1 MRLAKRRQKHCPE
14 GRFAL
19 AKRAS
24 GEEPGGMTLEIAIV
38 LGLLAA
44 AVGLFATRALPVD
57 LVTIFLLLA
66 LVLTGILEPATA
78 FAGFSSEIIIILASI
93 FVINGAL
100 LEGRV
105 LDTVTAWLLRVAG
118 GSVHKLQLTTLS
130 VVGGLSGFMN
140 NTAVTSLFIGPTVS
154 IARRLKASP
163 SKLLMPVCFASILGG
178 TCTLIGT
185 STNVAVSGEIAKQHQ
200 AGLAKWVA
208 DGGTDLNGDGAVDSA
223 DYRQHAEENNLK
235 IYEPLGLFE
244 ITPVGLLIMAVGIG
258 YLMLF
263 GQRLLPDYPDE
274 SLAEG
279 FNIREYLSEIVVMP
293 GSRLIGQRVFESSL
307 AEMEFRI
314 VKVLRGKRSFVP
326 NVRSSIEEDDVLL
339 VSGGVEELM
348 AVKDASGIEIHAE
361 TKLEDEA
368 LQTDD
373 VKIAELLITPKSTLI
388 RRTLK
393 EAHFRQRFGLAVLA
407 IYRHGQSLG
416 RKLGA
421 IRLRAG
427 DLLLVQGAEER
438 LQSLEHDTNLVRLE
452 ATEAPSADRRRKGF
466 WALGFFAV
474 AVLAG
479 GVGLASLPVC
489 FLSAA
494 ALTVATGC
502 ITMQKVYEVIDW
514 RVLIVIGGMTAFGAA
529 MSDSGTAKWLAGGIQ
544 GAFDSPRMVLAGFIL
559 LTMFLTQTMSNAA
572 AALVV
577 LPVAMQT
584 AATLGV
590 SGQTYAVAVMLA
602 ASSSFI
608 APFEPAC
615 ILVSGPGKYRFTD
628 YLKAGLGLTLLVG
641 FLVWLLVPAYWGG
654 L

>member
-1 MRLAKRRQKHCPE
+1 MDPDI
-14 GRFAL
+14 G
-19 AKRAS
+19 
-24 GEEPGGMTLEIAIV
+24 IV
-38 LGLLAA
+38 LGLLVV

-66 LVLTGILEPATA
+66 LVLTGILEPTEA
-78 FAGFSSEIIIILASI
+78 FAGFSSQIIIILGSI

-105 LDTVTAWLLRVAG
+105 IDLVSAWLLRVAG
-118 GSVHKLQLTTLS
+118 GSVNKLQLTTMS

-140 NTAVTSLFIGPTVS
+140 NTAVTSLFIGPTMS
-154 IARRLKASP
+154 IARKLKISP

-185 STNVAVSGEIAKQHQ
+185 STNVAVSGELAKQYKTDVDEWK
-200 AGLAKWVA
+200 AN
-208 DGGTDLNGDGAVDSA
+208 GGTDWNGDGTIDSD
-223 DYRQHAEENNLK
+223 DYLQYAEANNLK
-235 IYEPLGLFE
+235 IYKPLGLFE
-244 ITPVGLLIMAVGIG
+244 ITPVGLLIMGVGIA
-258 YLMLF
+258 YLMFF
-263 GQRLLPDYPDE
+263 GRRLLPDYPDE

-279 FNIREYLSEIVVMP
+279 FNIREYHSEIVVMP

-314 VKVLRGKRSFVP
+314 VKVLRKKRSFVP
-326 NVRSSIEEDDVLL
+326 NTRSVIEEGDVLL
-339 VSGGVEELM
+339 VSGSMEDLM

-393 EAHFRQRFGLAVLA
+393 EANFRQRFGLAVLA
-407 IYRHGQSLG
+407 IYRHGHSLG
-416 RKLGA
+416 RKLGV

-427 DLLLVQGAEER
+427 DLLLVQGSEER
-438 LQSLEHDTNLVRLE
+438 LLSLEHGTNLLRLD
-452 ATEAPSADRRRKGF
+452 ATEAPSSDRRQKGF
-466 WALGFFAV
+466 RALAFFAV
-474 AVLAG
+474 AVIAG
-479 GVGLASLPVC
+479 GLGLAPLPIC

-494 ALTVATGC
+494 ALTVATRC

-529 MSDSGTAKWLAGGIQ
+529 MRESGTAEWLAVVIQ
-544 GAFDSPRMVLAGFIL
+544 SISENPRTVLAGFIL
-559 LTMFLTQTMSNAA
+559 LTMLLTQTMSNAA

-584 AATLGV
+584 AGTLDV
-590 SGQTYAVAVMLA
+590 SGQTFAIAVMLG

-628 YLKAGLGLTLLVG
+628 YLKAGLGLTLIMG
-641 FLVWLLVPAYWGG
+641 FLVWLMVPLVWG

>member
-1 MRLAKRRQKHCPE
+1 
-14 GRFAL
+14 
-19 AKRAS
+19 
-24 GEEPGGMTLEIAIV
+24 MTLEIGIV
-38 LGLLAA
+38 LGLLLP

-66 LVLTGILEPATA
+66 LVLTGILEPTEA
-78 FAGFSSEIIIILASI
+78 FAGFSSEIIIILGSI

-105 LDTVTAWLLRVAG
+105 LDLVSAWLLRVAG
-118 GSVHKLQLTTLS
+118 GSVNKLQLTTIS

-140 NTAVTSLFIGPTVS
+140 NTAVTSLFIGPTMS
-154 IARRLKASP
+154 IARKLKTSP

-200 AGLAKWVA
+200 ADLAKWV
-208 DGGTDLNGDGAVDSA
+208 DNGGTDLNGDGTTDVA
-223 DYRQHAEENNLK
+223 DYLQYAEANNLK
-235 IYEPLGLFE
+235 IYKPLGLFE
-244 ITPVGLLIMAVGIG
+244 ITPVGLVIMGVGIA

-263 GQRLLPDYPDE
+263 GRRLLPDYPDE
-274 SLAEG
+274 SLAEE

-314 VKVLRGKRSFVP
+314 VKILRKKRSFVP
-326 NVRSSIEEDDVLL
+326 NTRSVIEEGDLLL
-339 VSGGVEELM
+339 VSGSVEDLM

-388 RRTLK
+388 RRSLK
-393 EAHFRQRFGLAVLA
+393 EANFRQRFGLAVLA

-416 RKLGA
+416 RKLGV

-427 DLLLVQGAEER
+427 DLLLVQGSEER
-438 LQSLEHDTNLVRLE
+438 LLSLEHDTNLLRLD
-452 ATEAPSADRRRKGF
+452 ATEAPSADRRQKGF
-466 WALGFFAV
+466 RALAFFVV
-474 AVLAG
+474 AVIAG
-479 GVGLASLPVC
+479 GLGLAPLPIC

-494 ALTVATGC
+494 ALTVATRC

-529 MSDSGTAKWLAGGIQ
+529 MRESDTDKWLAGGIQ
-544 GAFDSPRMVLAGFIL
+544 SISENPRTVLAGFIL
-559 LTMFLTQTMSNAA
+559 LTMLLTQTMSNAA

-577 LPVAMQT
+577 LPVAMKT
-584 AATLGV
+584 AGTLDV
-590 SGQTYAVAVMLA
+590 SGQTFAIAVMLG

-615 ILVSGPGKYRFTD
+615 ILVSGP
-628 YLKAGLGLTLLVG
+628 
-641 FLVWLLVPAYWGG
+641 
-654 L
+654 

>member
-1 MRLAKRRQKHCPE
+1 
-14 GRFAL
+14 
-19 AKRAS
+19 
-24 GEEPGGMTLEIAIV
+24 MTLEIGIV
-38 LGLLAA
+38 LGLLLA

-66 LVLTGILEPATA
+66 LVLTGILKPTEA
-78 FAGFSSEIIIILASI
+78 FAGFSSQIIIILGSI
-93 FVINGAL
+93 FLINGAL
-100 LEGRV
+100 IESRV
-105 LDTVTAWLLRVAG
+105 LDIVTAWLLRVAG
-118 GSVHKLQLTTLS
+118 GSVSKLQLTPMS

-140 NTAVTSLFIGPTVS
+140 NTAVTSLFIGPTMS
-154 IARRLKASP
+154 IARKLKTSP

-185 STNVAVSGEIAKQHQ
+185 STNVAVSGEIAKQHEVD
-200 AGLAKWVA
+200 LAKWMA
-208 DGGTDLNGDGAVDSA
+208 NGGTDLNGDSAIDSA
-223 DYRQHAEENNLK
+223 DYLQYAKENDLK
-235 IYEPLGLFE
+235 IYQPLGLFE
-244 ITPVGLLIMAVGIG
+244 ITPVGLLIMGVGIA

-263 GQRLLPDYPDE
+263 GRRLLPDYPEE
-274 SLAEG
+274 SLAED

-293 GSRLIGQRVFESSL
+293 GSSLIGQHVFESSL

-314 VKVLRGKRSFVP
+314 VKVLRKKRSFVP
-326 NVRSSIEEDDVLL
+326 NVRSVIGEGDVLL
-339 VSGGVEELM
+339 VSGGMEDLM

-368 LQTDD
+368 LQTEE
-373 VKIAELLITPKSTLI
+373 VKIAELLIASKSTLI

-393 EAHFRQRFGLAVLA
+393 ETEFRQRFGLAVLA

-416 RKLGA
+416 SILGA

-427 DLLLVQGAEER
+427 DLLLVQGTEER
-438 LQSLEHDTNLVRLE
+438 LQSLQHDTNLLRLD
-452 ATEAPSADRRRKGF
+452 ATEAPSVDRRQKGF
-466 WALGFFAV
+466 RALAFFAF
-474 AVLAG
+474 AVIAG
-479 GVGLASLPVC
+479 GLGLAPLPIC

-494 ALTVATGC
+494 ARTVATGC
-502 ITMQKVYEVIDW
+502 ITMQKAYETVDW
-514 RVLIVIGGMTAFGAA
+514 RVLIVIGGMTAFGTA
-529 MSDSGTAKWLAGGIQ
+529 MRESGTADWLAGGIQ
-544 GAFDSPRMVLAGFIL
+544 SAFDTTRTVLAGFIL

-584 AATLGV
+584 ADTLQV
-590 SGQTYAVAVMLA
+590 SGQTFAIAVMLG
-602 ASSSFI
+602 ASSSFV

-628 YLKAGLGLTLLVG
+628 YIKAGLGLTLLVG
-641 FLVWLLVPAYWGG
+641 FLVWLMVPIVWG

>member
-1 MRLAKRRQKHCPE
+1 
-14 GRFAL
+14 
-19 AKRAS
+19 
-24 GEEPGGMTLEIAIV
+24 MTLDIGIV
-38 LGLLAA
+38 LGLLVV

-66 LVLTGILEPATA
+66 LVLTGILEPTEA
-78 FAGFSSEIIIILASI
+78 FAGFSSQIIIILGSI

-105 LDTVTAWLLRVAG
+105 IDLVSAWLLRVAG
-118 GSVHKLQLTTLS
+118 GSVNKLQLTTMS

-140 NTAVTSLFIGPTVS
+140 NTAVTSLFIGPTMS
-154 IARRLKASP
+154 IARKLKISP

-185 STNVAVSGEIAKQHQ
+185 STNVAVSGELAKQYKTDLDEWK
-200 AGLAKWVA
+200 AN
-208 DGGTDLNGDGAVDSA
+208 GGTDLNGDGTIDSA
-223 DYRQHAEENNLK
+223 DYLQYAEENNLK
-235 IYEPLGLFE
+235 IYKPLGLFE
-244 ITPVGLLIMAVGIG
+244 ITPVGLLIMGVGIA
-258 YLMLF
+258 YLMFF
-263 GQRLLPDYPDE
+263 GRRLLPDYPDE

-279 FNIREYLSEIVVMP
+279 FNIREYHSEIVVMP

-314 VKVLRGKRSFVP
+314 VKVLRKKRSFVP
-326 NVRSSIEEDDVLL
+326 NTRSVIEEGDVLL
-339 VSGGVEELM
+339 VSGSVEDLM

-393 EAHFRQRFGLAVLA
+393 EANFRQRFGLAVLA

-416 RKLGA
+416 RKLGV

-427 DLLLVQGAEER
+427 DLLLVQGSEER
-438 LQSLEHDTNLVRLE
+438 LLSLEHGTNLLRLDV
-452 ATEAPSADRRRKGF
+452 TEAPSSDRRQKGF
-466 WALGFFAV
+466 RALAFFAV
-474 AVLAG
+474 AVIAG
-479 GVGLASLPVC
+479 GLGLAPLPIC

-494 ALTVATGC
+494 ALTVATRC

-529 MSDSGTAKWLAGGIQ
+529 MRESGTAEWLAVVIQ
-544 GAFDSPRMVLAGFIL
+544 SISENPRTVLAGFIL
-559 LTMFLTQTMSNAA
+559 LTMLLTQTMSNAA

-584 AATLGV
+584 AGTLGV
-590 SGQTYAVAVMLA
+590 SGQTFAIAVMLG

-628 YLKAGLGLTLLVG
+628 YLKAGLGLTLIMG

-654 L
+654 LELD

>member
-1 MRLAKRRQKHCPE
+1 
-14 GRFAL
+14 
-19 AKRAS
+19 
-24 GEEPGGMTLEIAIV
+24 MTLEITIV

-200 AGLAKWVA
+200 AGLANWVA
-208 DGGTDLNGDGAVDSA
+208 NGGTDMNGDGAVDAA
-223 DYRQHAEENNLK
+223 DYREYAEANNLK

-326 NVRSSIEEDDVLL
+326 NVRSSIEEGDVLL

-368 LQTDD
+368 LQTEE

-393 EAHFRQRFGLAVLA
+393 EANFRQRFGLAVLA

-416 RKLGA
+416 RKLGV

>member
-1 MRLAKRRQKHCPE
+1 MDPDI
-14 GRFAL
+14 G
-19 AKRAS
+19 
-24 GEEPGGMTLEIAIV
+24 IV
-38 LGLLAA
+38 LGLLVV

-66 LVLTGILEPATA
+66 LVLTGILEPTEA
-78 FAGFSSEIIIILASI
+78 FAGFSSQIIIILGSI

-105 LDTVTAWLLRVAG
+105 IDLVSAWLLRVAG
-118 GSVHKLQLTTLS
+118 GSVNKLQLATMS

-140 NTAVTSLFIGPTVS
+140 NTAVTSLFIGPTMS
-154 IARRLKASP
+154 IARKLKISP

-185 STNVAVSGEIAKQHQ
+185 STNVAVSGELAKQYKTDLNEWM
-200 AGLAKWVA
+200 AN
-208 DGGTDLNGDGAVDSA
+208 GGTDLNGDGTIDSA
-223 DYRQHAEENNLK
+223 DYLQYAEANNLK
-235 IYEPLGLFE
+235 IYKPLGLFE
-244 ITPVGLLIMAVGIG
+244 ITPVGLLIMGVGIA
-258 YLMLF
+258 YLMFF
-263 GQRLLPDYPDE
+263 GRRLLPDYPDE

-279 FNIREYLSEIVVMP
+279 FNIREYHSEIVVMP
-293 GSRLIGQRVFESSL
+293 GSRLISQRVFESSL

-314 VKVLRGKRSFVP
+314 VKVLRKKRSFVP
-326 NVRSSIEEDDVLL
+326 NTRSVIEEGDVLL
-339 VSGGVEELM
+339 VSGSMEDLM

-393 EAHFRQRFGLAVLA
+393 EANFRQRFGLAVLA

-416 RKLGA
+416 RKLGV

-427 DLLLVQGAEER
+427 DLLLVQGSEER
-438 LQSLEHDTNLVRLE
+438 LLSLEHGTNLLRLDVR
-452 ATEAPSADRRRKGF
+452 EAPSSDRRQKGF
-466 WALGFFAV
+466 RALAFFAV
-474 AVLAG
+474 AVIAG
-479 GVGLASLPVC
+479 GLGLAPLPIC

-494 ALTVATGC
+494 ALTVATRC

-529 MSDSGTAKWLAGGIQ
+529 MRESGTAEWLAVVIQ
-544 GAFDSPRMVLAGFIL
+544 SISENPRTVLAGFIL
-559 LTMFLTQTMSNAA
+559 LTMLLTQTMSNAA

-584 AATLGV
+584 AGTLGV
-590 SGQTYAVAVMLA
+590 SGQTFAIAVMLG

-628 YLKAGLGLTLLVG
+628 YLKAGFGLTLIMG

-654 L
+654 LELD

>member
-1 MRLAKRRQKHCPE
+1 ME
-14 GRFAL
+14 
-19 AKRAS
+19 
-24 GEEPGGMTLEIAIV
+24 LEIGIV
-38 LGLLAA
+38 LGLLVV

-57 LVTIFLLLA
+57 LVTILLLLA
-66 LVLTGILEPATA
+66 LVLTGVLEPTEA
-78 FAGFSSEIIIILASI
+78 FAGFSSQIIIILGSI

-105 LDTVTAWLLRVAG
+105 LDLVSAWLLRVAG
-118 GSVHKLQLTTLS
+118 GSVNKLQLTTMS

-140 NTAVTSLFIGPTVS
+140 NTAVTSLFIGPTMS
-154 IARRLKASP
+154 IARKLKISP

-185 STNVAVSGEIAKQHQ
+185 STNVAVSGELAKQYETDLDEWM
-200 AGLAKWVA
+200 AN
-208 DGGTDLNGDGAVDSA
+208 GGTDLNGDGTIDSA
-223 DYRQHAEENNLK
+223 DYLQYAEENNLK
-235 IYEPLGLFE
+235 IYKPLGLFE
-244 ITPVGLLIMAVGIG
+244 ITPVGLLIMGVGIA
-258 YLMLF
+258 YLMFF
-263 GQRLLPDYPDE
+263 GRRLLPDYPDE

-314 VKVLRGKRSFVP
+314 VKILRKKRSFVP
-326 NVRSSIEEDDVLL
+326 NTRSAIEEGDVLL
-339 VSGGVEELM
+339 ISGSMEDLM

-368 LQTDD
+368 LQTEE

-393 EAHFRQRFGLAVLA
+393 ETEFRQRFGLAVLA

-416 RKLGA
+416 RKLGV

-427 DLLLVQGAEER
+427 DLLLVQGSEER
-438 LQSLEHDTNLVRLE
+438 LQSLQHDTNLVCLD
-452 ATEAPSADRRRKGF
+452 ATEAPSADRRQKGF
-466 WALGFFAV
+466 RALGFFAL
-474 AVLAG
+474 AVIAG
-479 GVGLASLPVC
+479 GFGLAPLPIC

-494 ALTVATGC
+494 ALPVATGC
-502 ITMQKVYEVIDW
+502 ITMQKAYETVDW
-514 RVLIVIGGMTAFGAA
+514 RVLIVIGGMTAFGSA
-529 MSDSGTAKWLAGGIQ
+529 MRESGTADWLAGGIQ
-544 GAFDSPRMVLAGFIL
+544 SALDSPRIVLAGFIL

-584 AATLGV
+584 AETLDV
-590 SGQTYAVAVMLA
+590 SGQTFAIAVMLG

-641 FLVWLLVPAYWGG
+641 FLVWLMVPIMWG

>member
-1 MRLAKRRQKHCPE
+1 
-14 GRFAL
+14 
-19 AKRAS
+19 
-24 GEEPGGMTLEIAIV
+24 MTLEIGIV
-38 LGLLAA
+38 LGLLVV

-57 LVTIFLLLA
+57 LATIFLLLA
-66 LVLTGILEPATA
+66 LVLTGVLEPAEA
-78 FAGFSSEIIIILASI
+78 FAGFSSQIIIILGSI

-100 LEGRV
+100 IEGRV
-105 LDTVTAWLLRVAG
+105 LDLVSAWLLRVAG
-118 GSVHKLQLTTLS
+118 GSVDRLQLTTMS

-140 NTAVTSLFIGPTVS
+140 NTAVTSLFIGPTMS
-154 IARRLKASP
+154 IARKLKASP

-185 STNVAVSGEIAKQHQ
+185 STNVAVSGELARQYE
-200 AGLAKWVA
+200 ADLAKWIA
-208 DGGTDLNGDGAVDSA
+208 KGGTDLNEDGTVDSA
-223 DYRQHAEENNLK
+223 DYVQHAKVHDLK
-235 IYEPLGLFE
+235 IYRPLGLFE
-244 ITPVGLLIMAVGIG
+244 ITPVGLLIMGVGIG

-263 GQRLLPDYPDE
+263 GRRLLPDYPDE
-274 SLAEG
+274 SLADE

-293 GSRLIGQRVFESSL
+293 GSSLIGQRVFESSL

-314 VKVLRGKRSFVP
+314 IKILRRKRSFAP
-326 NVRSSIEEDDVLL
+326 NVRSSIEEGDVLL
-339 VSGGVEELM
+339 VSGSMEDLL

-361 TKLEDEA
+361 TKLENKV
-368 LQTDD
+368 LQADD

-388 RRTLK
+388 RRTLM
-393 EAHFRQRFGLAVLA
+393 ETQFRQRFGLAVLA

-416 RKLGA
+416 RKLGT

-427 DLLLVQGAEER
+427 DLLLVQGSEER
-438 LQSLEHDTNLVRLE
+438 LLSLEHDTNLLRLD
-452 ATEAPSADRRRKGF
+452 ATEAPSADRRQKGLR
-466 WALGFFAV
+466 ALAFFGLAV
-474 AVLAG
+474 IAG
-479 GVGLASLPVC
+479 GLGLAPLPIC

-494 ALTVATGC
+494 ALTVAARC

-529 MSDSGTAKWLAGGIQ
+529 MRESGTADWLADGIQ
-544 GAFDSPRMVLAGFIL
+544 AVSESPRVVLAGFIL

-584 AATLGV
+584 AGTLGV
-590 SGQTYAVAVMLA
+590 SGQTFAIAVMLG

-628 YLKAGLGLTLLVG
+628 YLRAGLGLTLLVG
-641 FLVWLLVPAYWGG
+641 LLVWLMVPIVWG

>member
-1 MRLAKRRQKHCPE
+1 
-14 GRFAL
+14 
-19 AKRAS
+19 
-24 GEEPGGMTLEIAIV
+24 MTLDIGIV
-38 LGLLAA
+38 LGLLVV

-66 LVLTGILEPATA
+66 LVLTGILEPTEA
-78 FAGFSSEIIIILASI
+78 FAGFSSQIIIILGSI

-105 LDTVTAWLLRVAG
+105 IDLLSAWLLRVAG
-118 GSVHKLQLTTLS
+118 GNVNKLQLTIMS

-140 NTAVTSLFIGPTVS
+140 NTAVTSLFIGPTMS
-154 IARRLKASP
+154 IARKLKISP

-185 STNVAVSGEIAKQHQ
+185 STNVAVSGELAKQYETDLDEWM
-200 AGLAKWVA
+200 AN
-208 DGGTDLNGDGAVDSA
+208 GGTDLNGDGTIDSA
-223 DYRQHAEENNLK
+223 DYLQYAEANNLK
-235 IYEPLGLFE
+235 IYKPLGLFE
-244 ITPVGLLIMAVGIG
+244 ITPVGLLIMGVGIA
-258 YLMLF
+258 YLMFF
-263 GQRLLPDYPDE
+263 GRRLLPDYPDE

-279 FNIREYLSEIVVMP
+279 FNIREYHSEIVVMP

-314 VKVLRGKRSFVP
+314 VKVLRKKRSFVP
-326 NVRSSIEEDDVLL
+326 NTRSVIEEGDVLL
-339 VSGGVEELM
+339 VSGSMEDLM

-393 EAHFRQRFGLAVLA
+393 EANFRQRFGLAVLA

-416 RKLGA
+416 RKLGV

-427 DLLLVQGAEER
+427 DLLLVQGSEER
-438 LQSLEHDTNLVRLE
+438 LLSLEHGTNLLRLDVR
-452 ATEAPSADRRRKGF
+452 EAPSSDRRQKGF
-466 WALGFFAV
+466 RALAFFAV
-474 AVLAG
+474 AVIAG
-479 GVGLASLPVC
+479 GLGLAPLPIC

-494 ALTVATGC
+494 ALTVATRC

-529 MSDSGTAKWLAGGIQ
+529 MRESGTAEWLAVVIQ
-544 GAFDSPRMVLAGFIL
+544 SISENPRTVLAGFIL
-559 LTMFLTQTMSNAA
+559 LTMLLTQTMSNAA

-584 AATLGV
+584 AGTLGV
-590 SGQTYAVAVMLA
+590 SGQTFAIAVMLG

-628 YLKAGLGLTLLVG
+628 YLKAGLGLTLIMG
-641 FLVWLLVPAYWGG
+641 FLVWLMVPLVWG

>member
-1 MRLAKRRQKHCPE
+1 MDPDI
-14 GRFAL
+14 G
-19 AKRAS
+19 
-24 GEEPGGMTLEIAIV
+24 IV
-38 LGLLAA
+38 LGLLVV

-66 LVLTGILEPATA
+66 LVLTGILEPTEA
-78 FAGFSSEIIIILASI
+78 FAGFSSQIIIILGSI

-105 LDTVTAWLLRVAG
+105 IDLVSAWLLRVAG
-118 GSVHKLQLTTLS
+118 GSVNKLQLATMS

-140 NTAVTSLFIGPTVS
+140 NTAVTSLFIGPTMS
-154 IARRLKASP
+154 IARKLKISP

-185 STNVAVSGEIAKQHQ
+185 STNVAVSGELAKQYKTDLDEWK
-200 AGLAKWVA
+200 AN
-208 DGGTDLNGDGAVDSA
+208 GGTDLNGDGTIDSA
-223 DYRQHAEENNLK
+223 DYLQYAEENNLK
-235 IYEPLGLFE
+235 IYKPLGLFE
-244 ITPVGLLIMAVGIG
+244 ITPVGLLIMGVGIA
-258 YLMLF
+258 YLMFF
-263 GQRLLPDYPDE
+263 GRRLLPDYPDE

-279 FNIREYLSEIVVMP
+279 FNIREYHSEIVVMP
-293 GSRLIGQRVFESSL
+293 GSRLISQRVFESSL

-314 VKVLRGKRSFVP
+314 VKVLRKKRSFVP
-326 NVRSSIEEDDVLL
+326 NTRSVIEEGDVLL
-339 VSGGVEELM
+339 VSGSMEDLM

-393 EAHFRQRFGLAVLA
+393 EANFRQRFGLAVLA

-416 RKLGA
+416 RKLGV

-427 DLLLVQGAEER
+427 DLLLVQGSEER
-438 LQSLEHDTNLVRLE
+438 LLSLEHGTNLLRLDVR
-452 ATEAPSADRRRKGF
+452 EAPSSDRRQKGF
-466 WALGFFAV
+466 RALAFFAV
-474 AVLAG
+474 AVIAAG
-479 GVGLASLPVC
+479 LGLAPLPIC

-494 ALTVATGC
+494 ALTVATRC

-529 MSDSGTAKWLAGGIQ
+529 MRESGTAEWLAVVIQ
-544 GAFDSPRMVLAGFIL
+544 SISENPRTVLAGFIL
-559 LTMFLTQTMSNAA
+559 LTMLLTQTMSNAA

-584 AATLGV
+584 AGTLGV
-590 SGQTYAVAVMLA
+590 SGQTFAIAVMLG

-628 YLKAGLGLTLLVG
+628 YLKAGFGLTLIMG

-654 L
+654 LELD

>member
-1 MRLAKRRQKHCPE
+1 
-14 GRFAL
+14 
-19 AKRAS
+19 
-24 GEEPGGMTLEIAIV
+24 MTLDIGIV
-38 LGLLAA
+38 LGLLVV

-66 LVLTGILEPATA
+66 LVLTGILEPTEA
-78 FAGFSSEIIIILASI
+78 FAGFSSQIIIILGSI

-105 LDTVTAWLLRVAG
+105 IDLVSAWLLRVAG
-118 GSVHKLQLTTLS
+118 GSVNKLQLTTMS

-140 NTAVTSLFIGPTVS
+140 NTAVTSLFIGPTMS
-154 IARRLKASP
+154 IARKLKISP

-185 STNVAVSGEIAKQHQ
+185 STNVAVSGELAKQYKTDLDEWK
-200 AGLAKWVA
+200 AN
-208 DGGTDLNGDGAVDSA
+208 GGTDLNGDGTIDSA
-223 DYRQHAEENNLK
+223 DYLQYAQENNLK
-235 IYEPLGLFE
+235 IYKPLGLFE
-244 ITPVGLLIMAVGIG
+244 ITPVGLLIMGVGIA
-258 YLMLF
+258 YLMFF
-263 GQRLLPDYPDE
+263 GRRLLPDHPDE

-279 FNIREYLSEIVVMP
+279 FNIREYHSEIVVMP
-293 GSRLIGQRVFESSL
+293 GSRLISQRVFESSL

-314 VKVLRGKRSFVP
+314 VKVLRKKRSFVP
-326 NVRSSIEEDDVLL
+326 NTRSVIEEGDVLL
-339 VSGGVEELM
+339 VSGSMEDLM

-393 EAHFRQRFGLAVLA
+393 EANFRQRFGLAVLA

-416 RKLGA
+416 RKLGV

-427 DLLLVQGAEER
+427 DLLLVQGSEER
-438 LQSLEHDTNLVRLE
+438 LLSLEHGTNLLRLDV
-452 ATEAPSADRRRKGF
+452 TEAPSSDRRQKGF
-466 WALGFFAV
+466 RALAFFAV
-474 AVLAG
+474 AVIAAG
-479 GVGLASLPVC
+479 LGLAPLPIC

-494 ALTVATGC
+494 ALTVATRC

-529 MSDSGTAKWLAGGIQ
+529 MRESGTADWLAGGIQ
-544 GAFDSPRMVLAGFIL
+544 SVSENPRTVLAGFIL
-559 LTMFLTQTMSNAA
+559 LTMLLTQTMSNAA

-584 AATLGV
+584 AGTLGV
-590 SGQTYAVAVMLA
+590 SGQTFAIAVMLG

-628 YLKAGLGLTLLVG
+628 YLKAGFGLTLIMG

-654 L
+654 LELD

>member
-1 MRLAKRRQKHCPE
+1 
-14 GRFAL
+14 
-19 AKRAS
+19 
-24 GEEPGGMTLEIAIV
+24 MTLEIGIV
-38 LGLLAA
+38 LGLLLA

-66 LVLTGILEPATA
+66 LVLTGILEPTEA
-78 FAGFSSEIIIILASI
+78 FAGFSSQIIIILGSI

-105 LDTVTAWLLRVAG
+105 IDLVSAWLLRVAG
-118 GSVHKLQLTTLS
+118 GSVNKLQLATMS

-140 NTAVTSLFIGPTVS
+140 NTAVTSLFIGPTMS
-154 IARRLKASP
+154 IARKLKISP

-185 STNVAVSGEIAKQHQ
+185 STNVAVSGELAKQYKTDLDEWK
-200 AGLAKWVA
+200 AN
-208 DGGTDLNGDGAVDSA
+208 GGTDLNGDGTIDSA
-223 DYRQHAEENNLK
+223 DYLQYAEENNLK
-235 IYEPLGLFE
+235 IYKPLGLFE
-244 ITPVGLLIMAVGIG
+244 ITPVGLLIMGVGIA
-258 YLMLF
+258 YLMFF
-263 GQRLLPDYPDE
+263 GRRLLPDYPDE

-279 FNIREYLSEIVVMP
+279 FNIREYHSEIVVMP
-293 GSRLIGQRVFESSL
+293 GSRLISQRVFESSL

-314 VKVLRGKRSFVP
+314 VKVLRKKRSFVP
-326 NVRSSIEEDDVLL
+326 NTRSVIEEGDVLL
-339 VSGGVEELM
+339 VSGSVEDLM

-393 EAHFRQRFGLAVLA
+393 EANFRQRFGLAVLA

-416 RKLGA
+416 RKLGV

-427 DLLLVQGAEER
+427 DLLLVQGSEER
-438 LQSLEHDTNLVRLE
+438 LLSLEHGTNLLRLDVR
-452 ATEAPSADRRRKGF
+452 EAPSSDRRQKGF
-466 WALGFFAV
+466 RALAFFAV
-474 AVLAG
+474 AVIAAG
-479 GVGLASLPVC
+479 LGLAPLPIC

-494 ALTVATGC
+494 ALTVATRC

-514 RVLIVIGGMTAFGAA
+514 RVLIVIGGMTAFSAA
-529 MSDSGTAKWLAGGIQ
+529 MRESGTADWLAGGIQ
-544 GAFDSPRMVLAGFIL
+544 SVSENPRTVLAGFIL
-559 LTMFLTQTMSNAA
+559 LTMLLTQTMSNAA

-584 AATLGV
+584 AGTLGV
-590 SGQTYAVAVMLA
+590 SGQTFAIAVMLG

-628 YLKAGLGLTLLVG
+628 YLKAGLGLTLIMG

-654 L
+654 LELD

>member
-1 MRLAKRRQKHCPE
+1 
-14 GRFAL
+14 
-19 AKRAS
+19 
-24 GEEPGGMTLEIAIV
+24 MTLEIAIV

-326 NVRSSIEEDDVLL
+326 NVRSSIEEGDVLL

-368 LQTDD
+368 LQTEE

-393 EAHFRQRFGLAVLA
+393 EANFRQRFGLAVLA

-416 RKLGA
+416 RKLGV

-474 AVLAG
+474 AVFAG

>member
-1 MRLAKRRQKHCPE
+1 MDPDI
-14 GRFAL
+14 G
-19 AKRAS
+19 
-24 GEEPGGMTLEIAIV
+24 IV
-38 LGLLAA
+38 LGLLVV

-66 LVLTGILEPATA
+66 LVLTGILEPTEA
-78 FAGFSSEIIIILASI
+78 FAGFSSQIIIILGSI

-105 LDTVTAWLLRVAG
+105 IDLLSAWLLRVAG
-118 GSVHKLQLTTLS
+118 GSVNKLQLTTMS

-140 NTAVTSLFIGPTVS
+140 NTAVTSLFIGPTMS
-154 IARRLKASP
+154 IARKLKISP

-185 STNVAVSGEIAKQHQ
+185 STNVAVSGELAKQYKTDLDEWK
-200 AGLAKWVA
+200 AN
-208 DGGTDLNGDGAVDSA
+208 GGTDWNGDGTIDSA
-223 DYRQHAEENNLK
+223 DYLQYAEENNLK
-235 IYEPLGLFE
+235 IYKPLGLFE
-244 ITPVGLLIMAVGIG
+244 ITPVGLLIMGVGIA
-258 YLMLF
+258 YLMFF
-263 GQRLLPDYPDE
+263 GRRLLPDYPDE

-279 FNIREYLSEIVVMP
+279 FNIREYHSEIVVMP

-314 VKVLRGKRSFVP
+314 VKVLRKKRSFVP
-326 NVRSSIEEDDVLL
+326 NTRSVIEEGDVLL
-339 VSGGVEELM
+339 VSGSMEDLM

-393 EAHFRQRFGLAVLA
+393 EANFRQRFGLAVLA

-416 RKLGA
+416 RKLGV

-427 DLLLVQGAEER
+427 DLLLVQGSEER
-438 LQSLEHDTNLVRLE
+438 LLSLEHGTNLLRLD
-452 ATEAPSADRRRKGF
+452 ATEAPSADRRQKGF
-466 WALGFFAV
+466 RALAFFAV
-474 AVLAG
+474 AVIAG
-479 GVGLASLPVC
+479 GLGLAPLPIC

-494 ALTVATGC
+494 ALTVATRC

-529 MSDSGTAKWLAGGIQ
+529 MRESGTAEWLAVVIQ
-544 GAFDSPRMVLAGFIL
+544 SISENPRTVLAGFIL
-559 LTMFLTQTMSNAA
+559 LTMLLTQTMSNAA

-584 AATLGV
+584 AGTLGV
-590 SGQTYAVAVMLA
+590 SGQTFAIAVMLG

-628 YLKAGLGLTLLVG
+628 YLKAGLGLTLIMG
-641 FLVWLLVPAYWGG
+641 FLVWLMVPLVWG

>member
-1 MRLAKRRQKHCPE
+1 MGYE
-14 GRFAL
+14 F
-19 AKRAS
+19 
-24 GEEPGGMTLEIAIV
+24 AIV
-38 LGLLAA
+38 LGLLLA

-66 LVLTGILEPATA
+66 LVLTGILEPTEA
-78 FAGFSSEIIIILASI
+78 FAGFSSQIIIILGSI

-105 LDTVTAWLLRVAG
+105 LDLVSAWLLRVAG
-118 GSVHKLQLTTLS
+118 GSVNKLQLTTIS

-140 NTAVTSLFIGPTVS
+140 NTAVTSLFIGPTMS
-154 IARRLKASP
+154 IARKLKTSP

-200 AGLAKWVA
+200 ADLAKWVA
-208 DGGTDLNGDGAVDSA
+208 NGGTDLNGDGTTDAA
-223 DYRQHAEENNLK
+223 DYLQYAEANNLK
-235 IYEPLGLFE
+235 IYKPLGLFE
-244 ITPVGLLIMAVGIG
+244 ITPVGLVIMGVGIA

-263 GQRLLPDYPDE
+263 GRRLLPDYPDE
-274 SLAEG
+274 SLAEE

-314 VKVLRGKRSFVP
+314 VKILRKKRSFVP
-326 NVRSSIEEDDVLL
+326 NTRSVIEEGDLLL
-339 VSGGVEELM
+339 VSGSVEDLM

-388 RRTLK
+388 RRSLK
-393 EAHFRQRFGLAVLA
+393 EANFRQRFGLAVLA

-416 RKLGA
+416 RKLGV

-427 DLLLVQGAEER
+427 DLLLVQGSEER
-438 LQSLEHDTNLVRLE
+438 LLSLEHDTNLLRLD
-452 ATEAPSADRRRKGF
+452 ATEAPSADRRQKGF
-466 WALGFFAV
+466 RALAFFVV
-474 AVLAG
+474 AVIAG
-479 GVGLASLPVC
+479 GLGLAPLPIC

-494 ALTVATGC
+494 AMTVATSC

-529 MSDSGTAKWLAGGIQ
+529 MRESDTDKWLAGGIQ
-544 GAFDSPRMVLAGFIL
+544 SISENPRTVLAGFIL
-559 LTMFLTQTMSNAA
+559 LTMLLTQTMSNAA

-577 LPVAMQT
+577 LPVAMKT
-584 AATLGV
+584 AGTLDV
-590 SGQTYAVAVMLA
+590 SGQTFAIAVMLG

-628 YLKAGLGLTLLVG
+628 YLKAGLGLTLIMG
-641 FLVWLLVPAYWGG
+641 FLVWLMVPLVWG

>member
-1 MRLAKRRQKHCPE
+1 M
-14 GRFAL
+14 
-19 AKRAS
+19 
-24 GEEPGGMTLEIAIV
+24 
-38 LGLLAA
+38 
-44 AVGLFATRALPVD
+44 D

-66 LVLTGILEPATA
+66 LVLTGILEPTEA
-78 FAGFSSEIIIILASI
+78 FAGFSSQIIIILGSI

-105 LDTVTAWLLRVAG
+105 IDLVSAWLLRVAG
-118 GSVHKLQLTTLS
+118 GSVNKLQLTTMS

-140 NTAVTSLFIGPTVS
+140 NTAVTSLFIGPTMS
-154 IARRLKASP
+154 IARKLKISP

-185 STNVAVSGEIAKQHQ
+185 STNVAVSGELAKQYKTDLNEW
-200 AGLAKWVA
+200 LAN
-208 DGGTDLNGDGAVDSA
+208 GGTDLNGDGRKDSA
-223 DYRQHAEENNLK
+223 DYLQYAEENNLK
-235 IYEPLGLFE
+235 IYKPLGLFE
-244 ITPVGLLIMAVGIG
+244 ITPVGLLIMGVGIA
-258 YLMLF
+258 YLMFF
-263 GQRLLPDYPDE
+263 GRRLLPDYPDE

-279 FNIREYLSEIVVMP
+279 FNIREYHSEIVVMP

-314 VKVLRGKRSFVP
+314 VKVLRKKRSFVP
-326 NVRSSIEEDDVLL
+326 NTRSVIEEGDVLL
-339 VSGGVEELM
+339 VSGSMEDLM

-393 EAHFRQRFGLAVLA
+393 EANFRQRFGLAVLA

-416 RKLGA
+416 RKLGV

-427 DLLLVQGAEER
+427 DMLLVQGSEER
-438 LQSLEHDTNLVRLE
+438 LLSLEHGTNLLRLD
-452 ATEAPSADRRRKGF
+452 ATEAPSADRRQKGF
-466 WALGFFAV
+466 RALAFFAV
-474 AVLAG
+474 AVIAG
-479 GVGLASLPVC
+479 GLGLAPLPIC

-494 ALTVATGC
+494 ALTVATRC

-529 MSDSGTAKWLAGGIQ
+529 MRESGTAEWLAGGIQ
-544 GAFDSPRMVLAGFIL
+544 RISENPRTVLAGFIL
-559 LTMFLTQTMSNAA
+559 LTMLLTQTMSNAA

-584 AATLGV
+584 AGTLGV
-590 SGQTYAVAVMLA
+590 SGQTFAIAVMLG

-628 YLKAGLGLTLLVG
+628 YLKAGLGLTLIMG
-641 FLVWLLVPAYWGG
+641 FLVWLMVPLVWG

>member
-1 MRLAKRRQKHCPE
+1 M
-14 GRFAL
+14 
-19 AKRAS
+19 
-24 GEEPGGMTLEIAIV
+24 
-38 LGLLAA
+38 
-44 AVGLFATRALPVD
+44 
-57 LVTIFLLLA
+57 
-66 LVLTGILEPATA
+66 
-78 FAGFSSEIIIILASI
+78 
-93 FVINGAL
+93 
-100 LEGRV
+100 
-105 LDTVTAWLLRVAG
+105 
-118 GSVHKLQLTTLS
+118 S

-140 NTAVTSLFIGPTVS
+140 NTAVTSLFIGPTMS
-154 IARRLKASP
+154 IARKLKISP

-185 STNVAVSGEIAKQHQ
+185 STNVAVSGELAKQYKTDLDEWK
-200 AGLAKWVA
+200 AN
-208 DGGTDLNGDGAVDSA
+208 GGTDLNGDGTIDSA
-223 DYRQHAEENNLK
+223 DYLQYAEENNLK
-235 IYEPLGLFE
+235 IYKPLGLFE
-244 ITPVGLLIMAVGIG
+244 ITPVGLLIMGVGIA
-258 YLMLF
+258 YLMFF
-263 GQRLLPDYPDE
+263 GRRLLPDYPDE

-279 FNIREYLSEIVVMP
+279 FNIREYHSEIVVMP
-293 GSRLIGQRVFESSL
+293 GSRLISQRVFESSL

-314 VKVLRGKRSFVP
+314 VKVLRKKRSFVP
-326 NVRSSIEEDDVLL
+326 NTRSVIEEGDVLL
-339 VSGGVEELM
+339 VSGSVEDLM

-393 EAHFRQRFGLAVLA
+393 EANFRQRFGLAVLA

-416 RKLGA
+416 RKLGV

-427 DLLLVQGAEER
+427 DLLLVQGSEER
-438 LQSLEHDTNLVRLE
+438 LLSLEHGTNLLRLDVR
-452 ATEAPSADRRRKGF
+452 EAPSSDRRQKGF
-466 WALGFFAV
+466 RALAFFAV
-474 AVLAG
+474 AVIAAG
-479 GVGLASLPVC
+479 LGLAPLPIC

-494 ALTVATGC
+494 ALTVATRC

-529 MSDSGTAKWLAGGIQ
+529 MRESGTAEWLAVVIQ
-544 GAFDSPRMVLAGFIL
+544 SISENPRTVLAGFIL
-559 LTMFLTQTMSNAA
+559 LTMLLTQTMSNAA

-584 AATLGV
+584 AGTLGV
-590 SGQTYAVAVMLA
+590 SGQTFAIAVMLG

-628 YLKAGLGLTLLVG
+628 YLKAGLGLTLIMG

-654 L
+654 LELD

>member
-1 MRLAKRRQKHCPE
+1 MDPDI
-14 GRFAL
+14 G
-19 AKRAS
+19 
-24 GEEPGGMTLEIAIV
+24 IV
-38 LGLLAA
+38 LGLLVV

-66 LVLTGILEPATA
+66 LVLTGILEPTEA
-78 FAGFSSEIIIILASI
+78 FAGFSSQIIIILGSI

-105 LDTVTAWLLRVAG
+105 IDLLSAWLLRVAG
-118 GSVHKLQLTTLS
+118 GSVNKLQLTTMS

-140 NTAVTSLFIGPTVS
+140 NTAVTSLFIGPTMS
-154 IARRLKASP
+154 IARKLKISP

-185 STNVAVSGEIAKQHQ
+185 STNVAVSGELAKQYKTDLDEWM
-200 AGLAKWVA
+200 AN
-208 DGGTDLNGDGAVDSA
+208 GGTDLNGDGTIDSA
-223 DYRQHAEENNLK
+223 DYLQYAEANNLK
-235 IYEPLGLFE
+235 IYKPLGLFE
-244 ITPVGLLIMAVGIG
+244 ITPVGLLIMGVGIA
-258 YLMLF
+258 YLMFF
-263 GQRLLPDYPDE
+263 GRRLLPDYPDE

-279 FNIREYLSEIVVMP
+279 FNIREYHSEIVVMP

-314 VKVLRGKRSFVP
+314 VKVLRKKRSFVP
-326 NVRSSIEEDDVLL
+326 NTRSVIEEGDVLL
-339 VSGGVEELM
+339 VSGSMEDLM

-393 EAHFRQRFGLAVLA
+393 EANFRQRFGLAVLA

-416 RKLGA
+416 RKLGV

-427 DLLLVQGAEER
+427 DLLLVQGSEER
-438 LQSLEHDTNLVRLE
+438 LLSLEHGTNLLRLD
-452 ATEAPSADRRRKGF
+452 ATEAPSSDRRQKGF
-466 WALGFFAV
+466 RALAFFAV
-474 AVLAG
+474 AVIAG
-479 GVGLASLPVC
+479 GLGLAPLPIC

-494 ALTVATGC
+494 ALTVATRC

-529 MSDSGTAKWLAGGIQ
+529 MRESGTAEWLAVVIQ
-544 GAFDSPRMVLAGFIL
+544 SISENPRTVLAGFIL
-559 LTMFLTQTMSNAA
+559 LTMLLTQTMSNAA

-584 AATLGV
+584 AGTLGV
-590 SGQTYAVAVMLA
+590 SGQTFAIAVMLG

-628 YLKAGLGLTLLVG
+628 YLKAGLGLTLIMG
-641 FLVWLLVPAYWGG
+641 FLVWLMVPLVWG

>member
-1 MRLAKRRQKHCPE
+1 MDPE
-14 GRFAL
+14 
-19 AKRAS
+19 
-24 GEEPGGMTLEIAIV
+24 IVIV
-38 LGLLAA
+38 LGLLVV

-66 LVLTGILEPATA
+66 LVLTGILEPTEA
-78 FAGFSSEIIIILASI
+78 FAGFSSEIIILLGSI

-105 LDTVTAWLLRVAG
+105 LDLVSAWLLRVAG
-118 GSVHKLQLTTLS
+118 GSVNKLQFATMS

-140 NTAVTSLFIGPTVS
+140 NTAVTSLFIGPTMS
-154 IARRLKASP
+154 IARKLKTSP

-200 AGLAKWVA
+200 ADLAKWVA
-208 DGGTDLNGDGAVDSA
+208 SGGTDLNGDGAIDA
-223 DYRQHAEENNLK
+223 DDYRQHAEANSLN
-235 IYEPLGLFE
+235 IYQPLGLFE
-244 ITPVGLLIMAVGIG
+244 ITPVGLVIMGVGIA

-263 GQRLLPDYPDE
+263 GRRLLPDNRDE
-274 SLAEG
+274 SLADD
-279 FNIREYLSEIVVMP
+279 FNIREYFSEIVVMP

-314 VKVLRGKRSFVP
+314 VKVLRKKRGFVP
-326 NVRSSIEEDDVLL
+326 NSRSRFEEDDVLL
-339 VSGGVEELM
+339 VSGSMEDLM
-348 AVKDASGIEIHAE
+348 AVKGASGIEIHAE

-368 LQTDD
+368 LQTED

-393 EAHFRQRFGLAVLA
+393 EAEFRQRFGLAVLA

-416 RKLGA
+416 RKLGV

-427 DLLLVQGAEER
+427 DLLLVQGTEER
-438 LQSLEHDTNLVRLE
+438 LQSLQHDTNLVLLD
-452 ATEAPSADRRRKGF
+452 ATEVPSTDRRQKGF
-466 WALGFFAV
+466 RALGFFAL
-474 AVLAG
+474 AVIAG
-479 GVGLASLPVC
+479 GFGLAPLPIC

-494 ALTVATGC
+494 ALTVATRC
-502 ITMQKVYEVIDW
+502 ITMQKAYEVIDW

-529 MSDSGTAKWLAGGIQ
+529 MRESGTAEWLAGGIQ
-544 GAFDSPRMVLAGFIL
+544 SISENPRTVLAGFIL
-559 LTMFLTQTMSNAA
+559 LTMLLTQTMSNAA

-584 AATLGV
+584 AGTLDV
-590 SGQTYAVAVMLA
+590 SGQTFAIAVMLG

-628 YLKAGLGLTLLVG
+628 YLKAGLGLTLIMG
-641 FLVWLLVPAYWGG
+641 FLVWLMVPLVWG